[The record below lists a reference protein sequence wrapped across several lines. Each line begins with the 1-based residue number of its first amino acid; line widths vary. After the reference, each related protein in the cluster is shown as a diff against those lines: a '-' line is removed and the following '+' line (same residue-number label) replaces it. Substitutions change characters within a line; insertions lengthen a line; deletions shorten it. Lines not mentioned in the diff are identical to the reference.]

1 MEMRRLR
8 HGLLFSC
15 SVISDSLR
23 PHELQHARLPC
34 PSPSPGVCSNSCPLN
49 QWCHPTISSSV
60 IPLLFLPSI
69 FPSIR
74 GSSNESVLRIMGPKY
89 WSFRFSISSSNEY
102 SELISFRINWFDL
115 LAVQGILKCLQ
126 YHNSKASI
134 LWHSLFFMVQLPRPY
149 MSAGKTHSFDYT
161 DLCQQSNVSAF

>member
-1 MEMRRLR
+1 MNGLR
-8 HGLLFSC
+8 TYCCC
-15 SVISDSLR
+15 SVTQSCLTLCDPMDCSM
-23 PHELQHARLPC
+23 
-34 PSPSPGVCSNSCPLN
+34 PGFPVLHHHPGFLKLMSIEMVMSYNHVIF
-49 QWCHPTISSSV
+49 CHP
-60 IPLLFLPSI
+60 LLLPPSI

-102 SELISFRINWFDL
+102 SELISFRIDWFDL
-115 LAVQGILKCLQ
+115 LAAQGTLKSLLQ
-126 YHNSKASI
+126 YYTLKASI
-134 LWHSLFFMVQLPRPY
+134 VWHSAFFMVQLPHPY

>member
-1 MEMRRLR
+1 M
-8 HGLLFSC
+8 
-15 SVISDSLR
+15 SDSLR
-23 PHELQHARLPC
+23 PHRLKHARLPC

-89 WSFRFSISSSNEY
+89 WSFRFCISSSNEY
-102 SELISFRINWFDL
+102 SELISFRIDWFDL
-115 LAVQGILKCLQ
+115 LAAQGTLKSLLQ
-126 YHNSKASI
+126 YYTLKASI
-134 LWHSLFFMVQLPRPY
+134 VWHSAFFMVQLLHPY